1 MAPTGDAR
9 EMIVHIAH
17 QLFAMGQLTATGGN
31 LSARAADGE
40 TIWITPTRMF
50 KGELQPGDLVRIDAR
65 GTVVEGERAP
75 SIEFPMHWA
84 AYRARPEAAAVVHT
98 HPPYATAFAICGQAL
113 PPVNTDAV
121 LLAGT
126 PTVPWL
132 MPGSAALAEAVGAAL
147 RQNRGAFLQN
157 HGLITTGA
165 TMRAAATHAMMLE
178 ETAKLVLLCRQLG
191 GPAALIP
198 ESGIRELAR
207 FRDFI

>member
-1 MAPTGDAR
+1 MASTDKPR
-9 EMIVHIAH
+9 ELIVHIAQ
-17 QLFAMGQLTATGGN
+17 QLFAMGLLTATGGN

-40 TIWITPTRMF
+40 TIWITPTRLF
-50 KGELQPGDLVRIDAR
+50 KGELRPEDLVRIAPD
-65 GTVVEGERAP
+65 GTVVEGGRAP

-98 HPPYATAFAICGQAL
+98 HSPCATAFAICGQTL
-113 PPVNTDAV
+113 PPINTDAV
-121 LLAGT
+121 LLADT

-132 MPGSAALAEAVGAAL
+132 MPGSAALADAVGAAL

-157 HGLITTGA
+157 HGLITTGP
-165 TMRAAATHAMMLE
+165 TLRAAATHAMMLE
-178 ETAKLVLLCRQLG
+178 ETAKLVLCCRQLG
-191 GPAALIP
+191 GPVALIP